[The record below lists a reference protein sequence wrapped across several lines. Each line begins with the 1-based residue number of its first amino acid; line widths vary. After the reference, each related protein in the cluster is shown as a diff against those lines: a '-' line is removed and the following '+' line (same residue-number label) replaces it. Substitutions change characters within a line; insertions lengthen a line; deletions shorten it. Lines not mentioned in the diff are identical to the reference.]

1 MLALTRNAAEAVEA
15 IVTQP
20 EAPDGGVL
28 RITSDQSPSSNGADA
43 RDLQMYV
50 VETPEAEDVKVPGI
64 AISVEP
70 ETVHYLDDKVL
81 DAEFADGGVKFS
93 LYLQP
98 QASSENGT
106 EPPA

>member
-20 EAPDGGVL
+20 EAPDGAVL
-28 RITSDQSPSSNGADA
+28 RITSDQSPSLNGADA

-50 VETPEAEDVKVPGI
+50 VEAPEAEDVKVQGI

-81 DAEFADGGVKFS
+81 DAEFDDGGVKFS